1 MAMSPRLRRTGR
13 QSPRSDTMPSGSTT
27 RAAIA
32 TRTSTIAPGLQPV
45 SSSPLANTPDRLKAA
60 AETPANTSP
69 VVRRRVGRAR
79 TTPVPLASGV
89 PVSGVTMPMGPDAR
103 VHGVTCQHGFY
114 S

>member
-69 VVRRRVGRAR
+69 VVRPAGRAGADDAGPARVGQRR
-79 TTPVPLASGV
+79 CQ
-89 PVSGVTMPMGPDAR
+89 VSRCPWVLTLGCTG
-103 VHGVTCQHGFY
+103 
-114 S
+114 